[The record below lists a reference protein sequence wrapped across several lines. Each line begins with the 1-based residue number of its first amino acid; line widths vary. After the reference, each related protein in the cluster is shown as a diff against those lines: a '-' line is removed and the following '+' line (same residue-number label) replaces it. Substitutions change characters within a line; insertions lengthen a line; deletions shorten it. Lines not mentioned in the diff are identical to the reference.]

1 MPMTW
6 NILGSATQSW
16 SEYYSNHRAVSV
28 LIRFLH
34 LAALVSGAG
43 PALAAD
49 QRILMA
55 TKKGDRDREEVIVAL
70 RPLHAR
76 IVVCLIM
83 AAATGILMTAADLAT
98 FLSSWLY
105 WTKMSLVAVLVGN
118 GALIIW
124 AERRAI
130 SLGVAAGWRRLAIA
144 SGLSALLWLTILYL
158 GVWLTVAA

>member
-6 NILGSATQSW
+6 TIVGSVAGGW

-34 LAALVSGAG
+34 LAALVSAAG

-49 QRILMA
+49 QRILTA
-55 TKKGDRDREEVIVAL
+55 AKRGGRNREEILAAL
-70 RPLHAR
+70 QPLHVR
-76 IVVCLIM
+76 IVVCLSIV
-83 AAATGILMTAADLAT
+83 AATGILMTAADLAT

-105 WTKMSLVAVLVGN
+105 WTKMSLVTLLVAN
-118 GALIIW
+118 GVLIIA
-124 AERRAI
+124 AERRVGR
-130 SLGVAAGWRRLAIA
+130 LGVTTGWRRLTIA
-144 SGLSALLWLTILYL
+144 SGLSALLWLAILYV